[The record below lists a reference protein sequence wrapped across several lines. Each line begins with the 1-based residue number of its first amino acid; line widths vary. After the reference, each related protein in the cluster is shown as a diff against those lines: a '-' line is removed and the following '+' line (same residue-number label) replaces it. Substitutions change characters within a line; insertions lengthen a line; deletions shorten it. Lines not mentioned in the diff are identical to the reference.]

1 MQCFGTGNDL
11 SVLSL
16 KVAIC
21 QLAGLKPAVD
31 IHIFQKI
38 KSDVFKE
45 KCVIATKQA
54 YLCSSEEEPA
64 QFMI

>member
-16 KVAIC
+16 KVVLC
-21 QLAGLKPAVD
+21 QLVGLKPAVD

-45 KCVIATKQA
+45 KSVIATKQG